1 MKNVHKKHLR
11 EKNLAYLLICIF
23 ALLFVC
29 VFVLLVL
36 LLGCVFVLFARAKS
50 FCKKKK
56 KKV

>member
-11 EKNLAYLLICIF
+11 EKKLAYLLICIF

-36 LLGCVFVLFARAKS
+36 LLGCVFVLFALQNL
-50 FCKKKK
+50 FVKKE